1 MYSRPPMGRFPKG
14 MRVPENY
21 SGNAFTTQKSIENEA
36 SLSEE
41 QEPDIET
48 VEESE
53 EDASPVSAK
62 EFDAPKE
69 NISRPGFKLDI
80 GRFFS
85 GNKSFGMEEFLIIAL
100 ILLLAQNDTN
110 DDTLIFLILLLFIR

>member
-21 SGNAFTTQKSIENEA
+21 SGNAFNTAKSIDNEA
-36 SLSEE
+36 TLSDE
-41 QEPDIET
+41 QEQVIDAAEPQATIPT
-48 VEESE
+48 PIPTESE
-53 EDASPVSAK
+53 
-62 EFDAPKE
+62 APKE
-69 NISRPGFKLDI
+69 NISRPTFKLDI

>member
-1 MYSRPPMGRFPKG
+1 MGRFPKG

-21 SGNAFTTQKSIENEA
+21 SGNAFSSPKEPPPPF
-36 SLSEE
+36 EE
-41 QEPDIET
+41 T
-48 VEESE
+48 AA
-53 EDASPVSAK
+53 EDVAVSASPPPEDEEKNTGEYDTPTVA
-62 EFDAPKE
+62 
-69 NISRPGFKLDI
+69 RPSFKLDL

-100 ILLLAQNDTN
+100 ILLIAQNDTN

>member
-21 SGNAFTTQKSIENEA
+21 SGNAFNTAKSIESEA
-36 SLSEE
+36 SIAEE
-41 QEPDIET
+41 QEQVSDITDKPQET
-48 VEESE
+48 VAASSLKESE
-53 EDASPVSAK
+53 AQ
-62 EFDAPKE
+62 KE
-69 NISRPGFKLDI
+69 NVSRPSFKLDI

>member
-21 SGNAFTTQKSIENEA
+21 SGNAFNTAKSIDNEA
-36 SLSEE
+36 TLSDE
-41 QEPDIET
+41 QEQVIDAAEPQATIPT
-48 VEESE
+48 PIATKSE
-53 EDASPVSAK
+53 
-62 EFDAPKE
+62 APKE
-69 NISRPGFKLDI
+69 NISRPTFKLDI